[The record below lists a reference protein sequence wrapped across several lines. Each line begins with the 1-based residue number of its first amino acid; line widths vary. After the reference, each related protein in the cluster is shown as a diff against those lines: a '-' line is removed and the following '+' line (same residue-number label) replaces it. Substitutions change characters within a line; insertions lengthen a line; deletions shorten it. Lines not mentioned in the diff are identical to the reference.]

1 MPAWLEPMKATLTS
15 DRFSDPDWVFEPK
28 LDGER
33 CLAFRSAKGV
43 RLMSRNQ
50 KVIDASYPEV
60 ADALARQP
68 FERAILDGEIVAFDG
83 EVPSF
88 SRLQRRMHVS
98 DRTRALATGVD
109 VFLYVFDILY
119 LDGYLVTSCS
129 LADRQRLLDAAL
141 KERGAIRLVSRT
153 ETEGEAMY
161 EEMCARPGW
170 EGVIAKRLSSRYV
183 HGRSRDWLKFK
194 CSKEQEFVIAGFT
207 APRGERERFGALL
220 VGYYEEDNLRY
231 AGKVGTGY
239 DRALL
244 RLLGDEMEAR
254 VTQEP
259 PFDERGVPRKDVTW
273 VRPQL
278 VAQIGFSEWT
288 NDGRLRH
295 PRFMGLRRDKSA
307 REVVRE
313 DR

>member
-1 MPAWLEPMKATLTS
+1 MKATLTPE
-15 DRFSDPDWVFEPK
+15 RFSDPEWVFEPK

-33 CLAFRSAKGV
+33 CLAFKSGSKA
-43 RLMSRNQ
+43 RLLSRNQ
-50 KVIDASYPEV
+50 KTIDTSYPEI
-60 ADALARQP
+60 ADALAAQP
-68 FERAILDGEIVAFDG
+68 FENAILDGEVVAFDG
-83 EVPSF
+83 DVPSF

-98 DRTRALATGVD
+98 DRKRALATGVD
-109 VFLYVFDILY
+109 VFLYVFDVLY
-119 LDGYLVTSCS
+119 LDGFLVTKCA
-129 LADRQRLLDAAL
+129 LRDRQSLLDGAL
-141 KERGAIRLVSRT
+141 KRKGPLRQVERR

-170 EGVIAKRLSSRYV
+170 EGVIAKRSDSPYI

-194 CSKEQEFVIAGFT
+194 CSKEQEFVIGGYT
-207 APRGERERFGALL
+207 APKGERERFGALL
-220 VGYYEEDNLRY
+220 VGYLEDGKLRY

-239 DRALL
+239 DRGLL
-244 RLLGDEMEAR
+244 NLLGDEMESR
-254 VTQEP
+254 ILPES

-273 VRPQL
+273 VRPDL

-307 REVVRE
+307 DEVVRE